1 MARSEFL
8 IGDPNTT
15 LLRLTKS
22 LTSNRRVGRGRCNGD
37 LGSARALACC
47 RWRLA
52 NDFLSLNKRSISA
65 RRRNVHARARAL
77 PGKEEPP
84 GDHARM
90 KCSEKTTFV
99 QLLIL
104 IKRRLVLGEELL
116 FR

>member
-77 PGKEEPP
+77 PGKEEPTGRSRP
-84 GDHARM
+84 HEVIR
-90 KCSEKTTFV
+90 KTTFV